1 MLVAAEL
8 ADLYRQEREKG
19 RHVVFKAWIDDNPD
33 NLAVVLLA
41 TYNATLD
48 DIVNAP
54 RNLSEAVALDF
65 MKLGTGTAEGTKLG
79 IAEDLLR
86 VVSLIPVGRIA
97 SAAGGLRPWLG
108 GIIQQIRNNRYWR
121 TLKGKSC
128 VPISIAQA
136 LLRTGQRLV
145 IKLEDVAKAMGK
157 DVKAFERAGT
167 KISEQRAA
175 LNALKAKFVE
185 LPRGAAQSWSDIE
198 TFAKG
203 TDGVLLVWLTRVRD
217 GADKFHCVVVSHVEG
232 GVKIFDRYGVFD
244 SLEALS
250 RRYKAVNP
258 SEFYR
263 VSPNHPVFSVLN
275 WAVDPQLVSN
285 LNTAGPLGVIV
296 VRAAMLLGF
305 DPKKPMSQLKAEYE
319 AYVRDHDPGPLP
331 LNPAPGGPPPSNPDY
346 LPFFEVPMEGGFMLS
361 VLSMK
366 MYGTYHMWPLIYDLN
381 REVIG
386 PNPNRVP
393 PGVKLM
399 LLKKERYTAAQ
410 IADSRVRSLNWAAYN

>member
-8 ADLYRQEREKG
+8 ADLYLQEREKG

-33 NLAVVLLA
+33 NLAIVLLA
-41 TYNATLD
+41 TYNATLE

-54 RNLSEAVALDF
+54 RLLGEAVAVDM

-86 VVSLIPVGRIA
+86 VVSLLPQGRIA
-97 SAAGGLRPWLG
+97 RAAGGLRPWLG
-108 GIIQQIRNNRYWR
+108 GIIQQIQNHRYWR
-121 TLKGKSC
+121 GLRGKAC

-145 IKLEDVAKAMGK
+145 LKLEDVAKAMGK
-157 DVKAFERAGT
+157 DVKAFERAGAT
-167 KISEQRAA
+167 ISEQRAA

-198 TFAKG
+198 TFAAG
-203 TDGVLLVWLTRVRD
+203 TDGVLLVPLTRVRK
-217 GADKFHCVVVSHVEG
+217 GADTFHMVVVSHVQG
-232 GVKIFDRYGVFD
+232 GVKIFDRKGVFD

-250 RRYKAVNP
+250 LRYGSANP

-263 VSPNHPVFSVLN
+263 VSTDHAVFSVLN
-275 WAVDPQLVSN
+275 WAVDPQLVST

-305 DPKKPMSQLKAEYE
+305 DPKKPMPQLKAEYE

-410 IADSRVRSLNWAAYN
+410 IEDSRVRSRNWAAYN